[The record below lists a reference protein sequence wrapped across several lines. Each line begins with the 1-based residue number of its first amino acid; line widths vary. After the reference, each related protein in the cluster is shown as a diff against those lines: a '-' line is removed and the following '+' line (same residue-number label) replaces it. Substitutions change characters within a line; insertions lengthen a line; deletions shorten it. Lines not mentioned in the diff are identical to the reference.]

1 MSDEEPHSKL
11 PPRWVARLL
20 HQFGDPDALLEV
32 EGDLYELYQRWV
44 EEHGSKQA
52 QWLYVINV
60 ITFLRPFAIQ
70 KKENKFHYAT
80 NHSAMLRNYLTIA
93 VRNLKKNKVFSLI
106 NILGL
111 AIGMAACLLIVQY
124 VRFELS
130 YDQFHEKA
138 DRVYRAALYQYKNG
152 VLEVK
157 SATTFPV
164 VGRALQENFSDAVE
178 AFVRLHQ
185 QPGVFSYLDDET
197 STVFSEEDVF
207 YTDAAFFD
215 VFSFPLLA
223 GKAAHALTDPN
234 IVVITASVAEKYF
247 GSDWQAVNPV
257 GKSIQS
263 RSFLNKTDLLITGV
277 LADPPKNSH
286 LKFDFLISYPTIYGW
301 KDDASTNY
309 REESEN
315 LWGWEAFYTYLLLK
329 PDSDPHRLEK
339 AFMPI
344 VEQHAPF
351 RKDQGFI
358 FNMVLQSIEKIHL
371 ASDLTNELEAPGDA
385 QTVYILLIIACC
397 ILAIAWINFVNLSTV
412 KAIERAKEVG
422 LRKVAGASRKQL
434 IAQHLLEASL
444 LNGIGILLAFTL
456 FQGSL
461 PYFTQFT
468 GMEVDTTLLMQPISI
483 VLIISLLIGGTMMS
497 GLYPAFIL
505 SSYQPVSALK
515 GKVISS
521 RSGGWLK
528 KGLVVFQFTM
538 AAVLIMVVF
547 TVGQQLSFMKN
558 HELGVN
564 IQQKLVVEGPQFAN
578 SKAENWANIQ
588 AYKTS
593 VKRHNL
599 IEHATLSRN
608 VPATEI
614 RGNSYVRRRDRPEEA
629 KFYHVMGVDY
639 DYMAT
644 FGLQLLAGR
653 FFSEAQPV
661 SGAEIIAANEN
672 APDFGTNDHAVM
684 VNETAARRLGFTRI
698 EDAIDQQIA
707 VFGGVKQIVGVVKDY
722 HHKSLK
728 SNFEPIVFY
737 LQPDGWEYMTL
748 DVGSTSSEKLAD
760 VVGYAEKAW
769 KEIYPDEPFNYFF
782 LDDYVNQQY
791 QADQQF
797 YALFNFFSGLAIFIA
812 CLGLFGLSS
821 YTALQR
827 TKEIGVRK
835 VLGASVSSIVR
846 LLSKDFIQLVL
857 VASFLALPVAYWALQ
872 QWLAD
877 YAFRITIRWWLLAL
891 PVVLVLLIT
900 LFTVS
905 FQTVRA
911 ALANPV
917 DSLRNE

>member
-1 MSDEEPHSKL
+1 MHE
-11 PPRWVARLL
+11 L
-20 HQFGDPDALLEV
+20 H
-32 EGDLYELYQRWV
+32 QRWV

-52 QWLYVINV
+52 RWLYALNV
-60 ITFLRPFAIQ
+60 ITFLRPFAVR
-70 KKENKFHYAT
+70 KRENKFHYAT
-80 NHSAMLRNYLTIA
+80 NQTAMFRNYLKIA
-93 VRNLKKNKVFSLI
+93 YRNLQKNKVFSSI

-164 VGRALQENFSDAVE
+164 VGRALQENFPDAVE
-178 AFVRLHQ
+178 AFVRLHE
-185 QPGVFSYLDDET
+185 QPGVFSYLDDEA
-197 STVFSEEDVF
+197 STVFSEENVF

-234 IVVITASVAEKYF
+234 TVVITASMAEKYF
-247 GSDWQAVNPV
+247 GSDWQAMNPV

-263 RSFLNKTDLLITGV
+263 RSFLNKADLLITGV

-286 LKFDFLISYPTIYGW
+286 LKFDFLISYSTIYGW
-301 KDDASTNY
+301 KDDAGTDY
-309 REESEN
+309 REEAEN
-315 LWGWEAFYTYLLLK
+315 LWGWETFYTYLLLK

-351 RKDQGFI
+351 RKEQGFV
-358 FNMVLQSIEKIHL
+358 FDMVLQSIEKIHL
-371 ASDLTNELEAPGDA
+371 ASDLTNEMEAPGDA

-422 LRKVAGASRKQL
+422 LRKVVGASRKQL

-444 LNGIGILLAFTL
+444 LNGISILLAFIL

-461 PYFTQFT
+461 SYFAQFT
-468 GMEVDTTLLMQPISI
+468 GMEVDTTLLMQPVSI
-483 VLIISLLIGGTMMS
+483 VLIVSLLIGGTIMS

-505 SSYQPVSALK
+505 SSYQPVRALK
-515 GKVISS
+515 GKVVSS
-521 RSGGWLK
+521 GRGGWLK
-528 KGLVVFQFTM
+528 KGLVVFQFTT
-538 AAVLIMVVF
+538 AAILIMVVF

-558 HELGVN
+558 HELGVD

-578 SKAENWANIQ
+578 SRAENVANIH

-593 VKRHNL
+593 LKRHNL
-599 IEHATLSRN
+599 IQHVTLSRN

-644 FGLQLLAGR
+644 FGQQLLAGR
-653 FFSEAQPV
+653 FFLEAQPI
-661 SGAEIIAANEN
+661 SNTEITSANKN
-672 APDFGTNDHAVM
+672 APDFGTNDHSVI
-684 VNETAARRLGFTRI
+684 VNETAARRLGFTRV
-698 EDAIDQQIA
+698 EDAINQQIA

-728 SNFEPIVFY
+728 SNFEPIIFY

-748 DVGSTSSEKLAD
+748 DVGATSSEKLAD
-760 VVGYAEKAW
+760 VVKYAQKEW
-769 KEIYPDEPFNYFF
+769 KEIYPDESFSYFF
-782 LDDYVNQQY
+782 LDDYFNQQY

-797 YALFNFFSGLAIFIA
+797 YGLFNLFSGLAIFIA

-857 VASFLALPVAYWALQ
+857 VASFLALPVAYWALE

-905 FQTVRA
+905 FQTVKA

>member
-1 MSDEEPHSKL
+1 MKEKQ
-11 PPRWVARLL
+11 PPRWATRLL
-20 HQFGDPDALLEV
+20 HRFGNPDELLEI

-44 EEHGSKQA
+44 EEHGLKKA
-52 QWLYVINV
+52 QWLYGINA
-60 ITFLRPFAIQ
+60 ITFLRPFAIR
-70 KKENKFHYAT
+70 KKENKFYYPT
-80 NHSAMLRNYLTIA
+80 NPSAMLRNYFIIA
-93 VRNLKKNKVFSLI
+93 VRNLQKNKVFSLI

-111 AIGMAACLLIVQY
+111 AIGMAACLLILQY

-130 YDQFHEKA
+130 YDEFHKKA
-138 DRVYRAALYQYKNG
+138 HRVYRAALHQYKDG
-152 VLEVK
+152 ALEVK

-164 VGRALQENFSDAVE
+164 VGRALQENFPDAVE

-185 QPGVFSYLDDET
+185 QPGVFSYLNGEA
-197 STVFSEEDVF
+197 STVFSEENVF
-207 YTDAAFFD
+207 YTDASFFD
-215 VFSFPLLA
+215 VFSFPLLV
-223 GKAAHALTDPN
+223 GDAAHALTDPN
-234 IVVITASVAEKYF
+234 TVVITASVAKKYF

-263 RSFLNKTDLLITGV
+263 RSFLNKTDLLVTGV

-301 KDDASTNY
+301 KDDAGTDY
-309 REESEN
+309 REEAEN
-315 LWGWEAFYTYLLLK
+315 LWGWETFYTYLLLR
-329 PDSDPHRLEK
+329 PGGDSHRLEK

-351 RKDQGFI
+351 RKEQGFV
-358 FNMVLQSIEKIHL
+358 FNMVLQPIEKIHL

-385 QTVYILLIIACC
+385 QTVYILLIIAGC
-397 ILAIAWINFVNLSTV
+397 ILAIAWVNFVNLSTV

-422 LRKVAGASRKQL
+422 LRKVVGASRKQL
-434 IAQHLLEASL
+434 IVQHLLEASF
-444 LNGIGILLAFTL
+444 LNGISILLAFIL

-461 PYFTQFT
+461 SYFAQFT
-468 GMEVDTTLLMQPISI
+468 GMEVDTTLLMQPVSI
-483 VLIISLLIGGTMMS
+483 VLIVVLLLIGGTIMS

-505 SSYQPVSALK
+505 SSYQPVRALK
-515 GKVISS
+515 GKVVSS
-521 RSGGWLK
+521 GRGGWLK
-528 KGLVVFQFTM
+528 KGLVVFQFTT
-538 AAVLIMVVF
+538 AAILIMVVF

-558 HELGVN
+558 HELGVD

-578 SKAENWANIQ
+578 SRAENVANIH

-593 VKRHNL
+593 LKRHNL
-599 IEHATLSRN
+599 IQHVTLSRN

-653 FFSEAQPV
+653 FFSEAQPI
-661 SGAEIIAANEN
+661 SNTEITSANKN
-672 APDFGTNDHAVM
+672 APDFGTNDHSVI
-684 VNETAARRLGFTRI
+684 VNETAARRLGFTRT

-728 SNFEPIVFY
+728 SNFEPIIFY

-748 DVGSTSSEKLAD
+748 DVGATSSEKLAD
-760 VVGYAEKAW
+760 VVKYAQKEW
-769 KEIYPDEPFNYFF
+769 KEIYPDESFNYFF
-782 LDDYVNQQY
+782 LDDYFNQQY

-797 YALFNFFSGLAIFIA
+797 YGLFNLFSGLAIFIA

-857 VASFLALPVAYWALQ
+857 VASFLALPVAYWALE

-877 YAFRITIRWWLLAL
+877 YAFHITIRWWLLAL

-905 FQTVRA
+905 FQTVKA

>member
-1 MSDEEPHSKL
+1 MKKEQ
-11 PPRWVARLL
+11 PPYWATRFLRR
-20 HQFGDPDALLEV
+20 FCDPDLLPEV

-44 EEHGSKQA
+44 EEYGSKQA
-52 QWLYVINV
+52 RWLYALNV
-60 ITFLRPFAIQ
+60 ITFLRPFATR
-70 KKENKFHYAT
+70 KKENKFYYAT
-80 NHSAMLRNYLTIA
+80 NQTAMFRNYLIIA
-93 VRNLKKNKVFSLI
+93 IRNLKKNKAFSFI
-106 NILGL
+106 NIFGL

-138 DRVYRAALYQYKNG
+138 DRVYRASLYQYKDG
-152 VLEVK
+152 ALDIA
-157 SATTFPV
+157 SASTFPV
-164 VGRALQENFSDAVE
+164 VGRVLQENFPDAIE
-178 AFVRLHQ
+178 AFVRLHHQ
-185 QPGVFSYLDDET
+185 AGTFSYLDG
-197 STVFSEEDVF
+197 SAARVFNEENVF
-207 YTDAAFFD
+207 YTDASFFR
-215 VFSFPLLA
+215 VFSFPLLV
-223 GKAAHALTDPN
+223 GDTAHALTAPN
-234 IVVITASVAEKYF
+234 TVVITASMAEKYF
-247 GSDWQAVNPV
+247 GSDWRETNPV

-263 RSFLNKTDLLITGV
+263 RSYLGNTDLLVTGV
-277 LADPPKNSH
+277 LADLPENTH
-286 LKFDFLISYPTIYGW
+286 LTFDFLVSHPTIYAWEDG
-301 KDDASTNY
+301 STNY
-309 REESEN
+309 REESEDS
-315 LWGWEAFYTYLLLK
+315 WYWDVFYTYVLLR
-329 PDSDPHRLEK
+329 PDGDPHRLAE
-339 AFMPI
+339 AFAPI
-344 VEQHAPF
+344 VAQNTSF
-351 RKDQGFI
+351 RKEQGFA
-358 FNMVLQSIEKIHL
+358 FRTVFQPLEKIHL
-371 ASDLTNELEAPGDA
+371 ESHLMNELEAPGDA

-397 ILAIAWINFVNLSTV
+397 ILIIAWVNFVNLSTV

-422 LRKVAGASRKQL
+422 LRKVVGASRKQL

-456 FQGSL
+456 FRGSL
-461 PYFTQFT
+461 PYFMQFT

-483 VLIISLLIGGTMMS
+483 VLIISLLIGGTVMS

-538 AAVLIMVVF
+538 AAILIMVVF

-558 HELGVN
+558 HELGVD
-564 IQQKLVVEGPQFAN
+564 IQQKLVVEGPRFA
-578 SKAENWANIQ
+578 SSRAENWANIQ

-599 IEHATLSRN
+599 IQHATLSRN

-614 RGNSYVRRRDRPEEA
+614 RGNSYVRRRNRPEEA

-644 FGLQLLAGR
+644 FGLQLLAGK
-653 FFSEAQPV
+653 FFSEAQPI
-661 SGAEIIAANEN
+661 SSKEIVAANED

-684 VNETAARRLGFTRI
+684 VNETAARHLGFTRL
-698 EDAIDQQIA
+698 EDAIDQQIQ
-707 VFGGVKQIVGVVKDY
+707 VFGGLKQIVGVVKDY

-782 LDDYVNQQY
+782 LDDYFNQQY

-846 LLSKDFIQLVL
+846 LLSKDFVQLVL
-857 VASFLALPVAYWALQ
+857 VASFLALPVAYWALE

-905 FQTVRA
+905 FQTVKA

>member
-1 MSDEEPHSKL
+1 MNNRPPRFVDRLLAWWCPPTAL
-11 PPRWVARLL
+11 PEVQGDLHELFQRWVARYGMR
-20 HQFGDPDALLEV
+20 QARWRYALNAL
-32 EGDLYELYQRWV
+32 
-44 EEHGSKQA
+44 
-52 QWLYVINV
+52 
-60 ITFLRPFAIQ
+60 TFLRPFAVR
-70 KKENKFHYAT
+70 KEESKPYYTT
-80 NHSAMLRNYLTIA
+80 NNSAMLSNYFKIA
-93 VRNLKKNKVFSLI
+93 LRTLQKNKVFSFI

-111 AIGMAACLLIVQY
+111 AIGMTACLLILQY

-138 DRVYRAALYQYKNG
+138 DRIHRAALYQYKDG
-152 VLEVK
+152 ALEVK

-164 VGRALQENFSDAVE
+164 VGRALQENFPDAVE

-185 QPGVFSYLDDET
+185 QPGVFSYVDDEA
-197 STVFSEEDVF
+197 STVFSEENVF
-207 YTDAAFFD
+207 YTDAAFFN
-215 VFSFPLLA
+215 VFSFPLLVGEA
-223 GKAAHALTDPN
+223 THALTDPN
-234 IVVITASVAEKYF
+234 TVVITASVAEKYF

-277 LADPPKNSH
+277 IADPPKNSH
-286 LKFDFLISYPTIYGW
+286 LKFDFLISYPTIYDW
-301 KDDASTNY
+301 KDDAGTDY
-309 REESEN
+309 REEAEN
-315 LWGWEAFYTYLLLK
+315 LWGWETFYTYLLLR
-329 PDSDPHRLEK
+329 PGGDSHRLEK

-351 RKDQGFI
+351 RKEQGFV
-358 FNMVLQSIEKIHL
+358 FNMVLQPIGKIHL
-371 ASDLTNELEAPGDA
+371 ESDLMNELETPGDT
-385 QTVYILLIIACC
+385 QTVYILLIIAGC
-397 ILAIAWINFVNLSTV
+397 ILAIAWVNFVNLSTV
-412 KAIERAKEVG
+412 KATERAKEVG
-422 LRKVAGASRKQL
+422 LRKVVGASRKQL
-434 IAQHLLEASL
+434 IVQHLLEASF
-444 LNGIGILLAFTL
+444 LNGVSILLAFIL
-456 FQGSL
+456 FQGSR
-461 PYFTQFT
+461 PYFAQFT
-468 GMEVDTTLLMQPISI
+468 GMEVDTTQLVPPVSIALM
-483 VLIISLLIGGTMMS
+483 VSLLIGGSVMS

-505 SSYQPVSALK
+505 SSYQPVRALK
-515 GKVISS
+515 GRVVSS
-521 RSGGWLK
+521 RQGGWLK

-538 AAVLIMVVF
+538 AAILIMVVF

-558 HELGVN
+558 HELGVD

-578 SKAENWANIQ
+578 SRAENRANIQ

-593 VKRHNL
+593 LKRHNL
-599 IEHATLSRN
+599 IQHVTLSRN

-639 DYMAT
+639 DYIAT

-653 FFSEAQPV
+653 FFSEAQPI
-661 SGAEIIAANEN
+661 SNTEIISANEN
-672 APDFGTNDHAVM
+672 APDFGTNDHSVI
-684 VNETAARRLGFTRI
+684 VNETAARRLGFTRV

-728 SNFEPIVFY
+728 SNFEPIIFY

-760 VVGYAEKAW
+760 VIKYAQKEW
-769 KEIYPDEPFNYFF
+769 KEIYPDESFTYFF
-782 LDDYVNQQY
+782 LDDYFNQQY
-791 QADQQF
+791 QADQRF
-797 YALFNFFSGLAIFIA
+797 YELFNLFSGLAIFIA

-835 VLGASVSSIVR
+835 VLGASVSSIVK
-846 LLSKDFIQLVL
+846 LLSKDFVQLVL
-857 VASFLALPVAYWALQ
+857 VASFLALPIAYWALQ

-877 YAFRITIRWWLLAL
+877 YAFHIAIRWWLLAL
-891 PVVLVLLIT
+891 PVVLVLLTT

-905 FQTVRA
+905 FQTIKA

>member
-1 MSDEEPHSKL
+1 MKNKQ
-11 PPRWVARLL
+11 PPYWATRFLRR
-20 HQFGDPDALLEV
+20 FCDPDLLPEI
-32 EGDLYELYQRWV
+32 EGDLHELYQRWV
-44 EEHGSKQA
+44 EEHGLKKA
-52 QWLYVINV
+52 QWLYGINA
-60 ITFLRPFAIQ
+60 ITFLRPFAIR
-70 KKENKFHYAT
+70 KKEKKFHYAT
-80 NHSAMLRNYLTIA
+80 NSSAMFRNYFVIA
-93 VRNLKKNKVFSLI
+93 VRNLKKNKAFSLI

-111 AIGMAACLLIVQY
+111 AIGMAACLLILQY

-130 YDQFHEKA
+130 YDEFHEKA
-138 DRVYRAALYQYKNG
+138 HRVYRAALYQYKDG
-152 VLEVK
+152 ALEVK

-164 VGRALQENFSDAVE
+164 VGRALQENFPDAVE

-185 QPGVFSYLDDET
+185 QPGVFSYLDDEA
-197 STVFSEEDVF
+197 STVFSEENVF
-207 YTDAAFFD
+207 YTDASFFN
-215 VFSFPLLA
+215 VFSFPLLV
-223 GKAAHALTDPN
+223 GDAAHALTDPN
-234 IVVITASVAEKYF
+234 TVVITASVAEKYF

-263 RSFLNKTDLLITGV
+263 RTFFNKTDLLITGV

-301 KDDASTNY
+301 KDDAGTDY
-309 REESEN
+309 REEAEN
-315 LWGWEAFYTYLLLK
+315 LWGWETFYTYLLLR
-329 PDSDPHRLEK
+329 PGGDSHRLEK

-351 RKDQGFI
+351 RKEQGFV
-358 FNMVLQSIEKIHL
+358 FNMVLQPIEKIHL

-397 ILAIAWINFVNLSTV
+397 ILAIAWVNFVNLSTV

-422 LRKVAGASRKQL
+422 LRKVVGASRKQL
-434 IAQHLLEASL
+434 ILQHLLEASF
-444 LNGIGILLAFTL
+444 LNGISILLAFIL

-461 PYFTQFT
+461 SYFAQFT
-468 GMEVDTTLLMQPISI
+468 GMEVDTTLLMQPVSI
-483 VLIISLLIGGTMMS
+483 VLIVVLLLIGGTIMS

-505 SSYQPVSALK
+505 SSYQPVRALK
-515 GKVISS
+515 GKVVSS
-521 RSGGWLK
+521 GRGGWLK
-528 KGLVVFQFTM
+528 KGLVVFQFTT
-538 AAVLIMVVF
+538 AAILIMVVF

-558 HELGVN
+558 HELGVD

-578 SKAENWANIQ
+578 SRAENVANIH

-593 VKRHNL
+593 LKRHNL
-599 IEHATLSRN
+599 IQHVTLSRN

-644 FGLQLLAGR
+644 FGQQLLAGR
-653 FFSEAQPV
+653 FFLETQPF
-661 SGAEIIAANEN
+661 SNTEITSANKN
-672 APDFGTNDHAVM
+672 APDFGTNDHSVI
-684 VNETAARRLGFTRI
+684 VNETAARRLGFTRV

-728 SNFEPIVFY
+728 SNFEPIIFY

-748 DVGSTSSEKLAD
+748 DVGATSSEKLAD
-760 VVGYAEKAW
+760 VVKYAQEEW
-769 KEIYPDEPFNYFF
+769 KEIYPDESFSYFF
-782 LDDYVNQQY
+782 LDDYFNQQY

-797 YALFNFFSGLAIFIA
+797 YGLFNLFSGLAIFIA

-857 VASFLALPVAYWALQ
+857 VASFLALPVAYWALE

-877 YAFRITIRWWLLAL
+877 YAFHITIRWWLLAL

-905 FQTVRA
+905 FQTVKA